1 MMMALFLYHFGKK
14 PVITNE
20 KRKGAYV
27 HINVM
32 KKQEEKQSVKPP
44 ACHSFQVTD
53 CHKT

>member
-1 MMMALFLYHFGKK
+1 MMALFLYHFGKK

-44 ACHSFQVTD
+44 RMSFISGNGLS
-53 CHKT
+53 